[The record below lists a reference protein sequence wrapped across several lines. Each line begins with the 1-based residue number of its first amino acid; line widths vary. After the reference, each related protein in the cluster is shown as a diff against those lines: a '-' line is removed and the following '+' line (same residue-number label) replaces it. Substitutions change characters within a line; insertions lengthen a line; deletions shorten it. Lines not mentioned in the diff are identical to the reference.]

1 MRFIECQIF
10 LTRFFLLAA
19 ICGVLFILPSC
30 SSHSKD
36 TYLQK
41 GEEYLQKRKFHDA
54 MMQFRAAADI
64 DKDSAAAQW
73 GLARSYENLGQ
84 FNETIDALRLVVDL
98 SPENLDAKVKL
109 GNYFLLVQPP
119 LIPEAEKVA
128 ADIAERDPNY
138 IEGHIFKAS
147 ILAAQ
152 NKPEK
157 DVVDLLNKAIA
168 MDTARVESYL
178 SLSRYYMTVNKAP
191 ESEEVIKKGIAART
205 NAALG
210 YMEYG
215 RFLTYTSRSP
225 EAEAQFK
232 KAIEVEPANI
242 EAREV
247 IADYYV
253 GERRFDNAEQSYKD
267 LVAMQE
273 NSPEAQ
279 VQLGDF
285 YAQINRS
292 DDAIAVFS
300 SIITASPEYARARY
314 RLGEVYL
321 GRKEFAKVYEQLEVL
336 LAANDDDTEALML
349 RARVQMQENKT
360 EAAIKD
366 LEDILKKHPSHR
378 DALYFMVQSQL
389 SLGKIDQAKAFM
401 GDIERYHPTYLKAR
415 LLKVQ
420 ITMNSGETESALKQ
434 ATELYEMAK
443 NSFPNAE
450 MTAQGLL
457 STRINALTA
466 RGTAYLT
473 LRKTAEAKADME
485 EALKLSP
492 KSAPAMV
499 NLAQI
504 YIAERN
510 LAEAS
515 NLYEKALAADGKS
528 FDALSGIVSIH
539 NRQKQ
544 FAEAHARVDKTLQAN
559 EGSKDIAPALHYLKA
574 DVYTA
579 ERNLGAAE
587 TELQKAIGIDED
599 YFPAYSAYATLLVAQ
614 NRTDTAIEQYKKIVD
629 KRPSAVVYTLLGM
642 LQDASGNKSQAEADY
657 RRALEI
663 TPETAIAANNLA
675 WLLAENQGNLDEA
688 LQLAQTTANKNP
700 TVAGYYDTLGYVYFK
715 KGFYTPAIEQF
726 KKAVALD
733 ESQAQKTG
741 KGINPGYRSRLGMAM
756 NSAGERASL

>member
-10 LTRFFLLAA
+10 STRFILLTA
-19 ICGVLFILPSC
+19 ICGLLFILPSC

-98 SPENLDAKVKL
+98 SPDNLDAKVKL
-109 GNYFLLVQPP
+109 GNYYLLVQPP

-147 ILAAQ
+147 IYAAQ
-152 NKPEK
+152 GRPEK
-157 DVVDLLNKAIA
+157 EVIDLLDKAIA
-168 MDTARVESYL
+168 MDTNRVESYL
-178 SLSRYYMTVNKAP
+178 SLSRYYMTVNKAT
-191 ESEEVIKKGIAART
+191 ESEDTIKKAIAARS

-215 RFLTYTSRSP
+215 RFLTYTSRST

-253 GERRFDNAEQSYKD
+253 GERRFENAEQCYKD

-285 YAQINRS
+285 YAQVNRS
-292 DDAIAVFS
+292 DDAIAVFNNILTS
-300 SIITASPEYARARY
+300 APEYVRARY

-321 GRKEFAKVYEQLEVL
+321 GRKEFAKVYEQLDVL

-349 RARVQMQENKT
+349 RARVEMQENKT

-420 ITMNSGETESALKQ
+420 ITMNSGETENAVKQ

-473 LRKTAEAKADME
+473 LRKMAEARADME

-499 NLAQI
+499 NLAQV

-515 NLYEKALAADGKS
+515 ALYEKALAADS
-528 FDALSGIVSIH
+528 RNFDALSGIVSIQ

-544 FAEAHARVDKTLQAN
+544 FAEAHARIDKTLQAN
-559 EGSKDIAPALHYLKA
+559 EGNKDIAPALHYLKA
-574 DVYTA
+574 DIFTA
-579 ERNLGAAE
+579 EKNSGAAE
-587 TELQKAIGIDED
+587 AELQKAIGLDEN

-614 NRTDTAIEQYKKIVD
+614 NRTDTAIEQYQKIVA
-629 KRPSAVVYTLLGM
+629 KRPSATVYTLLGM
-642 LQDASGNKSQAEADY
+642 LHDARGNKVQAEQDY

-675 WLLAENQGNLDEA
+675 WLLAENQGNLEEA
-688 LQLAQTTANKNP
+688 LQLALTTANKNQ
-700 TVAGYYDTLGYVYFK
+700 TVAGYYDTLGYVYYK
-715 KGFYTPAIEQF
+715 KGLYTPAIEQF

-733 ESQAQKTG
+733 ESQAQRTG